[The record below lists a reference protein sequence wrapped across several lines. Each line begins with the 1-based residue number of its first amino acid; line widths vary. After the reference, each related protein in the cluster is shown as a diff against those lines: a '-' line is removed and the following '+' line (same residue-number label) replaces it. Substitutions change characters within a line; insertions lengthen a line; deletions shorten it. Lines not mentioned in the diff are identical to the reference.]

1 MKFIDSHCHLNHKNF
16 NKDITE
22 VILRSKSNGI
32 EKILLPNISSRTT
45 NSMLQVCV
53 KFSNCYPMMGLHPCE
68 VQKENYNKE
77 LQYVKQQLKT
87 NKYIA
92 IREIGLDLYWNKTN
106 LDIQ

>member
-1 MKFIDSHCHLNHKNF
+1 
-16 NKDITE
+16 
-22 VILRSKSNGI
+22 
-32 EKILLPNISSRTT
+32 
-45 NSMLQVCV
+45 
-53 KFSNCYPMMGLHPCE
+53 MMGLHPCE